1 MAKSLSFFI
10 DGNWVSPSR
19 LRILPIHDPACEA
32 PFAEVAFGGIA
43 DVDHA
48 VRAAAG
54 AFPGFSQTTR
64 EQRLELLERIL
75 ECFRERSEE
84 MAQIISRELGAPL
97 AFSRTVQVGS
107 AEAQLQQ
114 HIDTLRSFDFE
125 IQRGSTRIVRE
136 AIGVVALITPWNWPI
151 NQIVCKVLPAL
162 AAGCTMV
169 LKPSEETP
177 LSALLFAEILQAA
190 GVPRGVFNLVNGEGS
205 EVGAALASH
214 PLVDMVSF
222 TGSTRAGVA
231 VAKLAADGVKR
242 VCQEL
247 GGKSAN
253 ILLPDADIF
262 EAARRGAE
270 SCFSN
275 AGQTCDAPTRLL
287 VPCDRMQEAI
297 EGVQAAAEATHVGHP
312 QAPESVIGPVVS
324 RRQFDNIQRLIQL
337 GIAEGG
343 RLVVGG
349 PGRPAGLD
357 RGWYVR
363 PTVFADVTP
372 QMTLAREEVFGP
384 VLVLMA
390 YVDLDQAI
398 AIANDSDFGL
408 AAYVQSSCL
417 ASARAVAR
425 RLRAGT
431 VYINDPVW
439 DLAAPFG
446 GYKQSGNGREYA
458 EYGMAEFLEIKSLVG
473 HG

>member
-10 DGNWVSPSR
+10 DGSWVSPSR
-19 LRILPIHDPACEA
+19 LRTLPIHDPASETA
-32 PFAEVAFGGIA
+32 FAEVAVGTEA
-43 DVDHA
+43 DVDRA
-48 VRAAAG
+48 VRAAAA
-54 AFPGFSQTTR
+54 AFPTFSQTSR
-64 EQRLELLERIL
+64 QQRLQLLERIL
-75 ECFRERSEE
+75 VCFRERSEE
-84 MAQIISRELGAPL
+84 MAQVIAQELGAPL
-97 AFSRTVQVGS
+97 AFSRAAQVDS
-107 AEAQLQQ
+107 AEAQLLQ
-114 HIDTLRSFDFE
+114 HIETLRSFDFE
-125 IQRGSTRIVRE
+125 VQRGGTRIVRE

-151 NQIVCKVLPAL
+151 NQVICKVLPAL

-190 GVPRGVFNLVNGEGS
+190 DVPSGVFNLVNGEGA

-222 TGSTRAGVA
+222 TGSTRAGIA

-253 ILLPDADIF
+253 ILLPDVDIF

-270 SCFSN
+270 MCFSN

-287 VPCDRMQEAI
+287 VPRDRLQDAI
-297 EGVQAAAEATHVGHP
+297 EGVQAAAQATRVGHP
-312 QAPESVIGPVVS
+312 QEPGSLMGPVVS
-324 RRQFDNIQRLIQL
+324 RRQFDNIQRLIEV
-337 GIAEGG
+337 GVAEGG
-343 RLVVGG
+343 RLVAGG
-349 PGRPAGLD
+349 PGRPAGLEK
-357 RGWYVR
+357 GWYVQ
-363 PTVFADVTP
+363 PTAFADITP
-372 QMTLAREEVFGP
+372 QMTLAHEEVFGP
-384 VLVLMA
+384 VLAMMA
-390 YVDLDQAI
+390 YDDLEQAI
-398 AIANDSDFGL
+398 TIANDSDFGL
-408 AAYVQSSCL
+408 AAYVQSACL
-417 ASARAVAR
+417 DSARAVAR

-431 VYINDPVW
+431 VYINDPQW

-458 EYGMAEFLEIKSLVG
+458 EYGLAEFLEIKSLVG